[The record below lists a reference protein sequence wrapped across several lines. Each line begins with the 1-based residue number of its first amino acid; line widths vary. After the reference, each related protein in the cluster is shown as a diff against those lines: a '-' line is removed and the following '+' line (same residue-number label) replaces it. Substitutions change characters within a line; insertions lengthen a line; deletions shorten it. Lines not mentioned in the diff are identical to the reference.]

1 MHVQLRLFSM
11 HLERIAEKLSRRL
24 PAVERSA
31 GEVKRLLRAIDELPE
46 LASFFSSELRLVHR
60 LLKRRV
66 DHEDA
71 GRPGDERHLQQRLAG
86 VRRELDELRTFCAYV
101 GHPIPQR
108 RGDDEQAVVADGA
121 ESLLARRAPAGL
133 KQLAH
138 LNCACVD
145 GAVARTYAGVVL
157 QHRVA
162 LHSLARA
169 GVSPQMIREKVLQK
183 ACREISGSFER
194 FKARDRRLDGLAR
207 AERREHTLYSS

>member
-11 HLERIAEKLSRRL
+11 HLELIAEKLSRRL
-24 PAVERSA
+24 PAAERSA

-71 GRPGDERHLQQRLAG
+71 ARPGDERHLQQRLAG
-86 VRRELDELRTFCAYV
+86 VRRELDELRTFCAFV

-121 ESLLARRAPAGL
+121 LLARGAPAGL

-157 QHRVA
+157 QHRMA

-169 GVSPQMIREKVLQK
+169 GLSPQMIREKVLQK

-194 FKARDRRLDGLAR
+194 FKASDRRLQGLAR
-207 AERREHTLYSS
+207 VERREHTSKHTLY